1 MNTRFSVATHILT
14 FLQTQDGAPA
24 ASELIAASVN
34 TNASLIRRL
43 LQQLG
48 KAGLTR
54 SQLGTGGGALLGRRA
69 EEITLL
75 DVYRAVDEEGEV
87 FAIHQDPNPKCL
99 VGRNIQVVL
108 KAQITAA
115 ERAMQ
120 AELAKTSI
128 ADMAS
133 QVQQN
138 DAHTPAKRAQA

>member
-14 FLQTQDGAPA
+14 FLQTQDGIPA

-69 EEITLL
+69 GEITLL
-75 DVYRAVDEEGEV
+75 DVYRAVDGEGEV

-99 VGRNIQVVL
+99 VGRNIQTVL
-108 KAQITAA
+108 KARIAAA
-115 ERAMQ
+115 EQAMQ

-128 ADMAS
+128 ADMAD

-138 DAHTPAKRAQA
+138 DTRTPAKRAQA

>member
-14 FLQTQDGAPA
+14 FLQTQDGIPA

-54 SQLGTGGGALLGRRA
+54 SQLGTGGGALLGRLA

-75 DVYRAVDEEGEV
+75 DVYRAVDEDGEV

-115 ERAMQ
+115 EQAMQ

-138 DAHTPAKRAQA
+138 DTRTPAKRAQA

>member
-14 FLQTQDGAPA
+14 FLQTQDGIPA

-115 ERAMQ
+115 EQAMQ
-120 AELAKTSI
+120 AELAKTSV

-138 DAHTPAKRAQA
+138 DARTPAKRAQA